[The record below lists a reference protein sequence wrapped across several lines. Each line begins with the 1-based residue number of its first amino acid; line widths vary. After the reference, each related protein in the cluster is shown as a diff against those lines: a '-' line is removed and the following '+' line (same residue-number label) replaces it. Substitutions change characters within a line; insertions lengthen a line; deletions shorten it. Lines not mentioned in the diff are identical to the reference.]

1 MALGWEDLP
10 QCHRPQERQL
20 ATAGPQALSDG
31 ILATN
36 GQLEDQR
43 WSRESNELLKVPRQI
58 SARSR
63 AKRHFKLLE
72 NMIDKLDAA
81 VAGSQLDNQ
90 L

>member
-20 ATAGPQALSDG
+20 ATAGPQDG